1 MKRKALKQ
9 LFTPVV
15 HERYFCT
22 LDYIIN
28 CLFYAE
34 IIATSFLL
42 PSITFESALAQTEMS
57 MQKDGNNNNLN
68 NNTIT
73 YSYNIYNN
81 NNTQE
86 APTRLH
92 NSSVSYYDNT
102 TGYLVYPELANNTQ
116 QQQELMPAVIMIH
129 EWWGLN
135 EHIKNQADILA
146 KEGYVVLAVD
156 LYRGEVATDFNR
168 AMELTSSVRNN
179 SASAIDNLQSAVNYV
194 KSLEMVDGSKIASLG
209 WCFGGDWSLQLAL
222 NSSENPL
229 AATIVYYGRPV
240 TAETASLSSI
250 SWPILGIFGD
260 QDQAIPVESVK
271 QFTSAL
277 NASGITN
284 EIYLYE
290 GIGHTFANP
299 SGDNYA
305 PKETADAWQKTIG
318 FLRTYL

>member
-1 MKRKALKQ
+1 MNGILAPL
-9 LFTPVV
+9 
-15 HERYFCT
+15 
-22 LDYIIN
+22 IIS
-28 CLFYAE
+28 LITFFVLGMTT
-34 IIATSFLL
+34 TSSLL
-42 PSITFESALAQTEMS
+42 PSINLESAFAQTDTPMPE
-57 MQKDGNNNNLN
+57 DGSNNNNNLDN
-68 NNTIT
+68 NSIA

-92 NSSVSYYDNT
+92 SSSVSYYDNT

-129 EWWGLN
+129 EWFGLN
-135 EHIKNQADILA
+135 EHIKNQANILA

-156 LYRGEVATDFNR
+156 LYEGEVATTSNR
-168 AMELTSSVRNN
+168 AMELASSVRNN
-179 SASAIDNLQSAVNYV
+179 STSAIDNLQSAVNYV
-194 KSLEMVDGSKIASLG
+194 KSLEMVDDNRIASLG

-229 AATIVYYGRPV
+229 AATVIYYGRPV
-240 TAETASLSSI
+240 TDAASLSSI

-260 QDQAIPVESVK
+260 QDQAIPVDSVK
-271 QFTSAL
+271 QFASAL

-290 GIGHTFANP
+290 GVGHAFANP

-305 PKETADAWQKTIG
+305 PKETADAWQKTMA
-318 FLRTYL
+318 FLRQYL

>member
-1 MKRKALKQ
+1 MKSISSALTIS
-9 LFTPVV
+9 LITFFMLETTAV
-15 HERYFCT
+15 
-22 LDYIIN
+22 
-28 CLFYAE
+28 
-34 IIATSFLL
+34 SFLL
-42 PSITFESALAQTEMS
+42 PSITFEPALAQTEAS
-57 MQKDGNNNNLN
+57 TQEDENNSINLD
-68 NNTIT
+68 NNTIA
-73 YSYNIYNN
+73 YSYNIYSNN
-81 NNTQE
+81 DTQQ

-116 QQQELMPAVIMIH
+116 QQQQEPMPAVIMIH
-129 EWWGLN
+129 EWLGLN

-156 LYRGEVATDFNR
+156 LYRGEVAADSNR

-194 KSLEMVDGSKIASLG
+194 KSLEMVDGSRIASLG

-240 TAETASLSSI
+240 TDTASLSSI

-277 NASGITN
+277 NASGVTN

-290 GIGHTFANP
+290 GVGHAFANP

-305 PKETADAWQKTIG
+305 SKETADAWQKTIG

>member
-1 MKRKALKQ
+1 MLETTA
-9 LFTPVV
+9 V
-15 HERYFCT
+15 
-22 LDYIIN
+22 
-28 CLFYAE
+28 
-34 IIATSFLL
+34 SFLL
-42 PSITFESALAQTEMS
+42 PSITFEPALAQTEAS
-57 MQKDGNNNNLN
+57 TQEDENNSNNLD
-68 NNTIT
+68 NNTIA
-73 YSYNIYNN
+73 YSYNIYSN
-81 NNTQE
+81 NNTQQ

-116 QQQELMPAVIMIH
+116 QQQQQEPMPAVIMIH

-156 LYRGEVATDFNR
+156 LYRGEVAADSNR

-194 KSLEMVDGSKIASLG
+194 KSLEMVDGSRIASLG

-240 TAETASLSSI
+240 TDSASLSSI

-277 NASGITN
+277 NASGVTN

-290 GIGHTFANP
+290 GVGHAFANP

>member
-1 MKRKALKQ
+1 MLETTA
-9 LFTPVV
+9 V
-15 HERYFCT
+15 
-22 LDYIIN
+22 
-28 CLFYAE
+28 
-34 IIATSFLL
+34 SFLL
-42 PSITFESALAQTEMS
+42 PSITFEPALAQTEAS
-57 MQKDGNNNNLN
+57 TQEDENNSNNLD
-68 NNTIT
+68 NNTIA
-73 YSYNIYNN
+73 YSYNIYS
-81 NNTQE
+81 NNTQQ

-116 QQQELMPAVIMIH
+116 QQQQQEPMPAVIMIH

-156 LYRGEVATDFNR
+156 LYRGEVAADSNR
-168 AMELTSSVRNN
+168 ARELTSSVRNN

-194 KSLEMVDGSKIASLG
+194 KSLEMVDGSRIASLG

-240 TAETASLSSI
+240 TDTASLSSI

-277 NASGITN
+277 NASGVTN

-290 GIGHTFANP
+290 GVGHAFANP

>member
-1 MKRKALKQ
+1 MLETTA
-9 LFTPVV
+9 V
-15 HERYFCT
+15 
-22 LDYIIN
+22 
-28 CLFYAE
+28 
-34 IIATSFLL
+34 SFLL
-42 PSITFESALAQTEMS
+42 PSITFEPALAQTEAS
-57 MQKDGNNNNLN
+57 TQEDENNSNNLD
-68 NNTIT
+68 NNTIA
-73 YSYNIYNN
+73 YSYNIYSN
-81 NNTQE
+81 NNTQQ

-116 QQQELMPAVIMIH
+116 QQQEPMPAVIMIH

-156 LYRGEVATDFNR
+156 LYRGEVAADSNR

-194 KSLEMVDGSKIASLG
+194 KSLEMVDGSRIASLG

-240 TAETASLSSI
+240 TDTASLSSI

-277 NASGITN
+277 NASGVTN

-290 GIGHTFANP
+290 GVGHAFANP

-305 PKETADAWQKTIG
+305 SKETADAWQKTIG

>member
-1 MKRKALKQ
+1 MKSISSALTIS
-9 LFTPVV
+9 LITFFMLETTAV
-15 HERYFCT
+15 
-22 LDYIIN
+22 
-28 CLFYAE
+28 
-34 IIATSFLL
+34 SFLL
-42 PSITFESALAQTEMS
+42 PSITFEPALAQTEAS
-57 MQKDGNNNNLN
+57 TQEDENNSNNLD
-68 NNTIT
+68 NNTIA
-73 YSYNIYNN
+73 YSYNIYSN
-81 NNTQE
+81 NNTQQ

-116 QQQELMPAVIMIH
+116 QQQQQEPMPAVIMIH

-156 LYRGEVATDFNR
+156 LYRGEVAADSNR

-194 KSLEMVDGSKIASLG
+194 KSLEMVDGSRIASLG

-240 TAETASLSSI
+240 TDTASLSSI

-277 NASGITN
+277 NASGVTN

-290 GIGHTFANP
+290 GVGHAFANP

>member
-1 MKRKALKQ
+1 MLETTA
-9 LFTPVV
+9 V
-15 HERYFCT
+15 
-22 LDYIIN
+22 
-28 CLFYAE
+28 
-34 IIATSFLL
+34 SFLL
-42 PSITFESALAQTEMS
+42 PSITFEPALAQTEAS
-57 MQKDGNNNNLN
+57 TQEDENNSNNLD
-68 NNTIT
+68 NNTIA
-73 YSYNIYNN
+73 YSYNIYSN
-81 NNTQE
+81 NNTQQ

-116 QQQELMPAVIMIH
+116 QQQQQEPMPAVIMIH

-156 LYRGEVATDFNR
+156 LYRGEVAADSNR
-168 AMELTSSVRNN
+168 ARELTSSVRNN
-179 SASAIDNLQSAVNYV
+179 SASAIDNLQSAVNYI
-194 KSLEMVDGSKIASLG
+194 KSLEMVDGSRIASLG

-240 TAETASLSSI
+240 TDTASLSSI

-277 NASGITN
+277 NASGVTN

-290 GIGHTFANP
+290 GVGHAFANP

>member
-1 MKRKALKQ
+1 MNGISAPLTIS
-9 LFTPVV
+9 L
-15 HERYFCT
+15 
-22 LDYIIN
+22 
-28 CLFYAE
+28 
-34 IIATSFLL
+34 
-42 PSITFESALAQTEMS
+42 ITFFVLGMPVASSLLLSMNFEPTFAQTDTPIQE
-57 MQKDGNNNNLN
+57 DGKSNNNLS

-73 YSYNIYNN
+73 YSYNIYRSN

-92 NSSVSYYDNT
+92 NSSVSYYDNNT

-116 QQQELMPAVIMIH
+116 QQELMPAVIMIH
-129 EWWGLN
+129 EWFGLN

-156 LYRGEVATDFNR
+156 LYRGEVATDSSR
-168 AMELTSSVRNN
+168 AMELSSSVRNDP
-179 SASAIDNLQSAVNYV
+179 ASAIDNLQSAVNYI
-194 KSLEMVDGSKIASLG
+194 KSLEIVDGSRIASLG

-229 AATIVYYGRPV
+229 AATVIYYGRPV
-240 TAETASLSSI
+240 TDTASLSSI
-250 SWPILGIFGD
+250 DWPILGIFGD

-271 QFTSAL
+271 QFASAL

-284 EIYLYE
+284 DIYLYE
-290 GIGHTFANP
+290 DVGHAFANP

>member
-1 MKRKALKQ
+1 MKSISSALTIS
-9 LFTPVV
+9 LITFFMLETTAV
-15 HERYFCT
+15 
-22 LDYIIN
+22 
-28 CLFYAE
+28 
-34 IIATSFLL
+34 SFLL
-42 PSITFESALAQTEMS
+42 PSITFEPALAQTEAS
-57 MQKDGNNNNLN
+57 TQEDENNSINLDNNS
-68 NNTIT
+68 IA
-73 YSYNIYNN
+73 YSYNIYSN
-81 NNTQE
+81 NNTQQ

-116 QQQELMPAVIMIH
+116 QQQQQEPMPAVIMIH
-129 EWWGLN
+129 EWLGLN

-156 LYRGEVATDFNR
+156 LYRGEVAADSNR

-194 KSLEMVDGSKIASLG
+194 KSLEMVDGSRIASLG

-240 TAETASLSSI
+240 TDTASLSSI

-277 NASGITN
+277 NASGVTN

-290 GIGHTFANP
+290 GVGHAFANP

-305 PKETADAWQKTIG
+305 SKETADAWQKTIG

>member
-1 MKRKALKQ
+1 MLETTA
-9 LFTPVV
+9 V
-15 HERYFCT
+15 
-22 LDYIIN
+22 
-28 CLFYAE
+28 
-34 IIATSFLL
+34 SFLL
-42 PSITFESALAQTEMS
+42 PSITFEPALAQTEAS
-57 MQKDGNNNNLN
+57 TQEDENNSNNLD
-68 NNTIT
+68 NNTIA
-73 YSYNIYNN
+73 YSYNIYS
-81 NNTQE
+81 NNTQQ

-116 QQQELMPAVIMIH
+116 QQQQQEPMPAVIMIH

-156 LYRGEVATDFNR
+156 LYRGEVAADSNR

-194 KSLEMVDGSKIASLG
+194 KSLEMVDGSRIASLG

-240 TAETASLSSI
+240 TDTASLSSI

-277 NASGITN
+277 NASGVTN

-290 GIGHTFANP
+290 GVGHAFANP

>member
-1 MKRKALKQ
+1 MNGIFAPLTIS
-9 LFTPVV
+9 LITFFV
-15 HERYFCT
+15 
-22 LDYIIN
+22 LGM
-28 CLFYAE
+28 A
-34 IIATSFLL
+34 ATSSLL
-42 PSITFESALAQTEMS
+42 PSINLESAFAQTDTPMPE
-57 MQKDGNNNNLN
+57 DGSNNNNLN
-68 NNTIT
+68 NNSIA
-73 YSYNIYNN
+73 YSYNIYSN

-116 QQQELMPAVIMIH
+116 QQQELMPAVIIIH

-168 AMELTSSVRNN
+168 AMELASSVRNI
-179 SASAIDNLQSAVNYV
+179 SASAIDNLQSAVNYI
-194 KSLEMVDGSKIASLG
+194 KSLEMVDGNRIASLG

-229 AATIVYYGRPV
+229 AATVLYYGRPV
-240 TAETASLSSI
+240 TDVASLSSI

-260 QDQAIPVESVK
+260 QDQAIPVDSVK
-271 QFTSAL
+271 QFASAL

-290 GIGHTFANP
+290 GVGHAFANP
-299 SGDNYA
+299 SGDTYA
-305 PKETADAWQKTIG
+305 PKETADAWQKTMA
-318 FLRTYL
+318 FLRQYL

>member
-1 MKRKALKQ
+1 MKSISSALTIS
-9 LFTPVV
+9 LITFFMLETTVV
-15 HERYFCT
+15 
-22 LDYIIN
+22 
-28 CLFYAE
+28 
-34 IIATSFLL
+34 SFLL
-42 PSITFESALAQTEMS
+42 PYITFEPALAQTEAS
-57 MQKDGNNNNLN
+57 TQEDENNSNNLD
-68 NNTIT
+68 NNTIA
-73 YSYNIYNN
+73 YSYNIYSN
-81 NNTQE
+81 NNTQQ

-116 QQQELMPAVIMIH
+116 QQQQEPMPAVIMIH
-129 EWWGLN
+129 EWLGLN

-156 LYRGEVATDFNR
+156 LYRGEVAADSNR
-168 AMELTSSVRNN
+168 AMELSSSVRNN

-194 KSLEMVDGSKIASLG
+194 KSLEMVDGSRIASLG

-240 TAETASLSSI
+240 TDTASLSSI

-277 NASGITN
+277 NASGVTN

-290 GIGHTFANP
+290 GVGHAFANP

>member
-1 MKRKALKQ
+1 M
-9 LFTPVV
+9 
-15 HERYFCT
+15 
-22 LDYIIN
+22 
-28 CLFYAE
+28 
-34 IIATSFLL
+34 
-42 PSITFESALAQTEMS
+42 PSITFEPALAQTEAS
-57 MQKDGNNNNLN
+57 TQGDENDSNNLD
-68 NNTIT
+68 NNTIA
-73 YSYNIYNN
+73 YSYNIYRN
-81 NNTQE
+81 NNTQQ

-116 QQQELMPAVIMIH
+116 QQQQQEPMPAVIMIH

-156 LYRGEVATDFNR
+156 LYRGEVAADSNR

-194 KSLEMVDGSKIASLG
+194 KSLEMVDGSRIASLG

-240 TAETASLSSI
+240 TDTASLSSI

-277 NASGITN
+277 NASGVTN

-290 GIGHTFANP
+290 GVGHAFANP

>member
-1 MKRKALKQ
+1 MKSISSLLTISLITFFMLETTA
-9 LFTPVV
+9 V
-15 HERYFCT
+15 
-22 LDYIIN
+22 
-28 CLFYAE
+28 
-34 IIATSFLL
+34 SFLL
-42 PSITFESALAQTEMS
+42 PSITFEPALAQTEAS
-57 MQKDGNNNNLN
+57 TQGDENNSNNLD
-68 NNTIT
+68 NNTIA
-73 YSYNIYNN
+73 YSYNIYRN
-81 NNTQE
+81 NNTQQ

-116 QQQELMPAVIMIH
+116 QQQQQQQQQEPMPAVIMIH

-156 LYRGEVATDFNR
+156 LYRGEVAADSNR

-194 KSLEMVDGSKIASLG
+194 KSLEMVDGSRIASLG

-240 TAETASLSSI
+240 TDTASLSSI

-277 NASGITN
+277 NASGVTN

-290 GIGHTFANP
+290 GVGHAFANP

>member
-1 MKRKALKQ
+1 MLETTA
-9 LFTPVV
+9 V
-15 HERYFCT
+15 
-22 LDYIIN
+22 
-28 CLFYAE
+28 
-34 IIATSFLL
+34 SFLL
-42 PSITFESALAQTEMS
+42 PSITFEPALAQTEAS
-57 MQKDGNNNNLN
+57 TQEDENNSNNLD
-68 NNTIT
+68 NNTIA
-73 YSYNIYNN
+73 YSYNVYSN
-81 NNTQE
+81 NNTQQ

-116 QQQELMPAVIMIH
+116 QQQQQQEPMPAVIMIH

-156 LYRGEVATDFNR
+156 LYRGEVAADSNR

-194 KSLEMVDGSKIASLG
+194 KSLEMVDGSRIASLG

-240 TAETASLSSI
+240 TDTASLSSI

-277 NASGITN
+277 NASGVTN

-290 GIGHTFANP
+290 GVGHAFANP